1 MKKIILVIFLL
12 LSASAFAKTPD
23 PVVFSFTFF
32 GCNRLDDKG
41 VEKTGSASTANVAQL
56 QQDFAEISKLAP
68 QYVFLAGDIVLGLSP
83 GDTDLKSQ
91 LSLWKRKFGK
101 ASGKLKI
108 VAFSGNHEM
117 LQKIKSKDGAK
128 SERPNPPAYS
138 LWPASMKDYIAGNNG
153 PSNTAPNP
161 DGLTGDESRLSYT
174 FQSGPYFF
182 MILNTDTMIDAN
194 TIGDIPLKWIAEKL
208 AAAQSDP
215 KIEHIFV
222 MGHKPIVAPKDG
234 QDPSGAESILKSQ
247 GRDFYALLN
256 QNSKVRA
263 YLSAHAH
270 EWNYSPA
277 LFNGKIPQI
286 VAGNGGSPPNKNWQK
301 PHDYF
306 GYTLVT
312 VKQSGKIEAY
322 SYGRD
327 IPSPYYKQ
335 KHLPSSTLRASYT
348 LLSGN

>member
-1 MKKIILVIFLL
+1 MKKTLFVIFLL
-12 LSASAFAKTPD
+12 LSSSAFAQGPD
-23 PVVFSFTFF
+23 PAVFSFTFF
-32 GCNRLDDKG
+32 GCNRLNDKG
-41 VEKTGSASTANVAQL
+41 AEKTGSLSTANEAQL
-56 QQDFAEISKLAP
+56 RQDFAEISKIAP

-83 GDTDLKSQ
+83 GDTDLKNQ
-91 LSLWKRKFGK
+91 LSQWKARFGK
-101 ASGKLKI
+101 ASEELKI
-108 VAFSGNHEM
+108 VAFTGNHEL
-117 LQKIKSKDGAK
+117 LQKIKTKNGGKD
-128 SERPNPPAYS
+128 EIPNPPAYS
-138 LWPASMKDYIAGNNG
+138 FWPSSMKDYIAGNNG
-153 PSNTAPNP
+153 PSNAAPNP
-161 DGLTGDESRLSYT
+161 DGLVGDESRLSYT

-208 AAAQSDP
+208 EAAQNDP

-247 GRDFYALLN
+247 GNDFYTLLN
-256 QNSKVRA
+256 RNSKVRI

-312 VKQSGKIEAY
+312 IKQSGKIQAY

-335 KHLPSSTLRASYT
+335 KHLPPSTLRASYT
-348 LLSGN
+348 LYPGN